1 MRYKYQNLYASVSCG
16 LLQYDYMKV
25 IWTQTALDS
34 FEEIT
39 DYIFERFTVKEVND
53 FIDKSE
59 ERIYMILQ
67 NNSIGLQ
74 YKKTAYRQLFIA
86 EQTYLFYRIDTDVI
100 YLSLFWNNA
109 KNPLDLNAVLRF

>member
-1 MRYKYQNLYASVSCG
+1 
-16 LLQYDYMKV
+16 MKV

-39 DYIFERFTVKEVND
+39 DYIFERFTAKEVND

-59 ERIYMILQ
+59 ERINLIVQ

-74 YKKTAYRQLFIA
+74 YKKTAYRQFLIA
-86 EQTYLFYRIDTDVI
+86 EQTYLFYRINSDII
-100 YLSLFWNNA
+100 YLSVFWNNA
-109 KNPLDLNAVLRF
+109 KNPLDLDAVLRF